1 MQTLHKYDPN
11 VIEIIKN
18 RLYWSSTE
26 TLIQD
31 PSFLYFSVD
40 DQLVYNPLHHDF
52 GPVDI
57 GKVYKFTQELL
68 RVLNNPKF
76 SHIPLVYY
84 TKFDHKKRANAAFL
98 MCAFQVIVYKVPAE
112 TAWRPFSKLSHPLL
126 AFRDASNNLESTF
139 PCTIL
144 DCLRGLEYAI
154 KLKWF
159 NIDTFDLKKY
169 EYYSELDNGDINWV
183 IPDKLY
189 AFSEPV
195 NISLDKYGNRR
206 MTPHDYIPIFKKLNV
221 TKVIRLNNKGY
232 YEDEFKRQNIDHV
245 DLFFEDGS
253 CPNQEIIDKFLATCE
268 MEKGAIAIHCK
279 AGLGR
284 TGTLIACYAMKHYK
298 FAATD
303 FIGWIRLCRPGSILG
318 PQQQFL
324 VDIEPYLHSLSN
336 KSKIY
341 QLIKPLAE
349 QHYRVRVD
357 QRSFKTRNS
366 MSEHEKRIARFGENA
381 QGNYLL
387 EAKDRLKRSFQVQS
401 DQQALVFSPNHS
413 FVCPSTASTV
423 LGLDDD
429 IPQEVERT
437 VNRILLSRHDCASRG
452 HLSRISRSYVCKSI
466 A

>member
-1 MQTLHKYDPN
+1 MQTLQKYDPH
-11 VIEIIKN
+11 VIEILKN
-18 RLYWSSTE
+18 RLYWSSNE
-26 TLIQD
+26 VLVQD
-31 PSFLYFSVD
+31 PNFLYFSVD
-40 DQLVYNPLHHDF
+40 DQLVYNPLHYDF
-52 GPVDI
+52 GPVDL
-57 GKVYKFTQELL
+57 GKVYRFTQELL
-68 RVLNNPKF
+68 KVLNNPKF

-112 TAWRPFSKLSHPLL
+112 IAWKPFSKLHHPLL
-126 AFRDASNNLESTF
+126 AFRDASNNRESTF

-159 NIDTFDLKKY
+159 SMETFDLKKY
-169 EYYSELDNGDINWV
+169 EHYSELDHGDINWI
-183 IPDKLY
+183 IPNKFY
-189 AFSEPV
+189 AFSEPF
-195 NISLDKYGNRR
+195 STSFDRYGNRR
-206 MTPHDYIPIFKKLNV
+206 MTPHDYIPIFKKLNIS
-221 TKVIRLNNKGY
+221 KVIRLNNKGY
-232 YEDEFKRQNIDHV
+232 FEDEFKRQNIDHM

-253 CPNQEIIDKFLATCE
+253 CPNQEIINTFLAACE
-268 MEKGAIAIHCK
+268 REPRAIAVHCK

-284 TGTLIACYAMKHYK
+284 TGTLIGCYAMKHYK

-324 VDIEPYLHSLSN
+324 VDIEPYLHSLSAQ
-336 KSKIY
+336 SKIY
-341 QLIKPLAE
+341 PTVKLLAE
-349 QHYRVRVD
+349 QHHRTITD
-357 QRSFKTRNS
+357 QRKFKARNS
-366 MSEHEKRIARFGENA
+366 MSDHEKRIARFGEYS

-387 EAKDRLKRSFQVQS
+387 EAKDRLKRSFQIPS
-401 DQQALVFSPNHS
+401 DQALVFTPNQS
-413 FVCPSTASTV
+413 FLCPSTTP
-423 LGLDDD
+423 LFPDDD

-452 HLSRISRSYVCKSI
+452 HLARLSSSYLSCKTI